1 MEVFEVLENMVAEKA
16 VVPWILDSEIWVTG
30 PDSKQQEIE
39 DRNKRHNRKVG
50 TQISHERNRKHKR
63 R

>member
-16 VVPWILDSEIWVTG
+16 VVPWILDSEIWATG

-39 DRNKRHNRKVG
+39 DRNKKHHKKFR
-50 TQISHERNRKHKR
+50 TQISHERK
-63 R
+63 